1 MIIDE
6 TFSRDNHNFKI
17 LALKALDKSTFMVY
31 DIYVNFKK
39 DVYQVELKSI
49 ATIIQ
54 GNIPTRI
61 EVPTGQSV
69 ETITMQELNY
79 IANVLDDLP
88 VEKYITVQG
97 DKIGTYSLT
106 KKYDVVVGLN
116 SGKAIV
122 IESKRADKLI
132 LSNLAIIRI
141 KDMSKVDPYYL
152 CWFINNNR
160 AEIKKMQQG
169 TFAVSIIP
177 LSMLKSFEV
186 TLLPIET
193 QRTIGKISELK
204 RQRDRL
210 THSIE
215 TKKTDILTQ
224 QLMKIYEKEL
234 RNGDK
239 RV

>member
-1 MIIDE
+1 ME
-6 TFSRDNHNFKI
+6 LQS
-17 LALKALDKSTFMVY
+17 LA
-31 DIYVNFKK
+31 N
-39 DVYQVELKSI
+39 
-49 ATIIQ
+49 IIQ

-61 EVPTGQSV
+61 EVTTGQPI

-79 IANVLDDLP
+79 IANVSDDLP

-97 DKIGTYSLT
+97 DKIRTYSLT
-106 KKYDVVVGLN
+106 KKYDVVVGLS

-169 TFAVSIIP
+169 TSAVSIIP

-224 QLMKIYEKEL
+224 QLMKIFEKEL
-234 RNGDK
+234 QNGDK

>member
-1 MIIDE
+1 ME
-6 TFSRDNHNFKI
+6 LQS
-17 LALKALDKSTFMVY
+17 LA
-31 DIYVNFKK
+31 N
-39 DVYQVELKSI
+39 
-49 ATIIQ
+49 IIQ

-61 EVPTGQSV
+61 EVTTGQPI

-79 IANVLDDLP
+79 IANVSDDLP

-97 DKIGTYSLT
+97 DKIRTYSLT
-106 KKYDVVVGLN
+106 KKYDVVVGLS

-169 TFAVSIIP
+169 TSAVSIIP

-234 RNGDK
+234 QNGDK

>member
-1 MIIDE
+1 ME
-6 TFSRDNHNFKI
+6 LQS
-17 LALKALDKSTFMVY
+17 LA
-31 DIYVNFKK
+31 N
-39 DVYQVELKSI
+39 
-49 ATIIQ
+49 IIQ

-61 EVPTGQSV
+61 EVPTGQSI

-79 IANVLDDLP
+79 IANVSDDLP

-97 DKIGTYSLT
+97 DKIETYSLT
-106 KKYDVVVGLN
+106 KRYDVVVGLS

-122 IESKRADKLI
+122 IERKRADKLI

-160 AEIKKMQQG
+160 ATIKKMQQG
-169 TFAVSIIP
+169 TSAVSIIP

-224 QLMKIYEKEL
+224 QLMEIYEKEL
-234 RNGDK
+234 QNGDK